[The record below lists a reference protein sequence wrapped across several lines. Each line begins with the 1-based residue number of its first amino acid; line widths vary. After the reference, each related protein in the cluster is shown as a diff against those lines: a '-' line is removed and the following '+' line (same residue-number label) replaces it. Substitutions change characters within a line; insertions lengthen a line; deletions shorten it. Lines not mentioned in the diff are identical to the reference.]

1 MNDPVVPTIS
11 ITLNISRT
19 DACSVKSRDELTPL
33 LRMELLL
40 LLDSVTQREQEAREQ
55 AAVKLA
61 EAAATAT
68 ETPDEVAKAERIREE
83 AAALLMIS
91 REWQVQGMLL
101 DILLRGL
108 PQ

>member
-1 MNDPVVPTIS
+1 MNDPVVPAIS

-19 DACSVKSRDELTPL
+19 DACGVKSRDELTPL

-40 LLDSVTQREQEAREQ
+40 LRDSVTQREQEAREQ

-61 EAAATAT
+61 EAAAAAT
-68 ETPDEVAKAERIREE
+68 ETPDEVAKAERLREE
-83 AAALLMIS
+83 AAALLTIS
-91 REWQVQGMLL
+91 RDWQIQGMLL
-101 DILLRGL
+101 DILLQGL